1 MLVTASSILPW
12 YVCWLL
18 PPVAL
23 CTDRRLWKASLVL
36 SGVILFTTMLGYVP
50 FGVSLFGMRLVP

>member
-1 MLVTASSILPW
+1 
-12 YVCWLL
+12 
-18 PPVAL
+18 VAL